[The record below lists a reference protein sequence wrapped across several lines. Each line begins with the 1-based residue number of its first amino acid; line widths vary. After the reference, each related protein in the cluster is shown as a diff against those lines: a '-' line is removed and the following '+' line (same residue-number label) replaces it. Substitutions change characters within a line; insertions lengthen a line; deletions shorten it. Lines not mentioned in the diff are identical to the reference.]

1 MGPALYLRIPSRGDP
16 LGTLVATVAGR
27 QRFDFLLLF
36 LDGPREVLLA
46 AFFVAAAFFTALL
59 DVRFRGF
66 ALVETLLAPLL
77 TEAGMRFATALVAR
91 LAADLTAVAANVP
104 AATAARSVT

>member
-1 MGPALYLRIPSRGDP
+1 MRLQGESVP
-16 LGTLVATVAGR
+16 GTLVTTAAGP
-27 QRFDFLLLF
+27 QRFEFLLLF
-36 LDGPREVLLA
+36 LDGPREVFLE

-59 DVRFRGF
+59 DVLFRGF